1 MYLYTKDTSS
11 SSWLNEENVQDDDAP
26 CDEVK
31 RRKAHDNTK
40 AAKPE
45 TTGEAAVSCKYK
57 AAIGKC

>member
-11 SSWLNEENVQDDDAP
+11 SSWLNEENVKDDDAP

-40 AAKPE
+40 ATKPE
-45 TTGEAAVSCKYK
+45 ITGEAAISCK
-57 AAIGKC
+57 